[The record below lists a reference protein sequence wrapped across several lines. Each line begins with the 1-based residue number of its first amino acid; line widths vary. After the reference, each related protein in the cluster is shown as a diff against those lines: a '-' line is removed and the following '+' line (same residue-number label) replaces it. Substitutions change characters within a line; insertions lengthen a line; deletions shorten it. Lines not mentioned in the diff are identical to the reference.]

1 MSSSQA
7 TSNQSLRELVG
18 SGVGE
23 GLRKL
28 AVLAAVSVV
37 GVLSGPSTAAAQ
49 PPPAVP
55 SLPTGLAVSSASHDS
70 VALAW
75 DDPGDATIESYQVLR
90 RSRDGSVYGDGLGAL
105 EFVVIVDD
113 TGSAATTYT
122 DTSVTPCTRYVY
134 RIKARNAQ
142 GLSGRAS
149 YTNAETGDAP
159 DPSPTDGELPGRV
172 CRDPNDPP
180 TPTAVAVTAVP
191 IVVESTTADYFVLYA
206 SYVLDGTTVE
216 YPVQV
221 IRGADGTTTLA
232 ENVAALPVERY
243 RVEKYLVADPADVD
257 GDRID
262 DITELSSLGAMN
274 PVNPGRTLEISE
286 GAVSIPDRQ
295 TFETLSYK
303 GTNVLLN
310 ENGLDN
316 QGHIKFIVL
325 TTDTHRPV
333 VYFQNTNTYRL
344 HQPFTEPNEILSH
357 PEFDVQSRATGAIVY
372 HPNLVAPD
380 GSLGVYRLQYQTD
393 FFEFEELDYVYGAVA
408 ASMPLLDNNLAY
420 HPWREWRVELYER
433 ERARYDDSRI
443 EVLLQ
448 EEIFPDVDFTPLNVG
463 EGYGFLRDMP
473 LEERPNPRDIVIYGS
488 LPNELSRVAGIIST
502 VPQTPLS
509 HVNLRAVQDEV
520 PNAFVKDALQD
531 SNIEDLIDSHVYY
544 EVTASGYSI
553 RAATQAEV
561 DEHYEASRP
570 AGTQTPQRDLS
581 VTTITALS
589 DIGFDDW
596 DAFGVKAANLA
607 VLTTLGF
614 PEGTVPDGFAV
625 PFYFYDEFMRHND
638 LDDYMEEML
647 ADPDFQTDYDTKEDE
662 LKKLRKKIKKAETP
676 GWIETALTA
685 MHATFPDGTSLR
697 YRSSTNN
704 EDLPGF
710 SGAGLYDSKTQH
722 PSETTEDGISKS
734 LKQVYA
740 SLWNF
745 RAFIE
750 RDFHRIDHMAAA
762 MGVLVHPNFSDELVN
777 GVAVSADPVYGT
789 DGAHYVNS
797 QAGEDLVTNPE
808 ANSVPE
814 EVLLYADGT
823 YTVAAVSNQAPRG
836 QLLMT
841 DDQLGQLR
849 RRLDAIHGKFE
860 QLYDIEE
867 GERFAMEIEFK
878 ITSDNVLS
886 IKQARPWIFASEPL
900 AIYSDAAL
908 LGSFVRARTT
918 QDGQPFALTVR
929 FSEVVDISKAE
940 FKDHAVS
947 VRGGRVLGARRTP
960 GLAREWLIRIVPNSR
975 SADVTVAVTHDLPCA
990 VGGAICTSDGRRLS
1004 NPLEHTVRSLLPRV
1018 PVRPRLGTLSSGAVH
1033 LEVHLEWND
1042 ADRADSYQVQYLRN
1056 GRWTDLPAGGTEIL
1070 FDGTS
1075 AVVSGLPAGDVY
1087 SFRVRGVNSP
1097 WHVELVGAPGP
1108 AAQDCPG
1115 ERTRGGPADR
1125 HPPCYVG
1132 VFDLRG
1138 PGRDTVSFQFRD

>member
-37 GVLSGPSTAAAQ
+37 GVLSGPSTADAQ

-70 VALAW
+70 VVLVW

-149 YTNAETGDAP
+149 YANAETGDAP

-303 GTNVLLN
+303 GTNVLPN

-393 FFEFEELDYVYGAVA
+393 FFEFEA
-408 ASMPLLDNNLAY
+408 
-420 HPWREWRVELYER
+420 
-433 ERARYDDSRI
+433 
-443 EVLLQ
+443 
-448 EEIFPDVDFTPLNVG
+448 
-463 EGYGFLRDMP
+463 
-473 LEERPNPRDIVIYGS
+473 GS
-488 LPNELSRVAGIIST
+488 
-502 VPQTPLS
+502 
-509 HVNLRAVQDEV
+509 D
-520 PNAFVKDALQD
+520 
-531 SNIEDLIDSHVYY
+531 
-544 EVTASGYSI
+544 
-553 RAATQAEV
+553 
-561 DEHYEASRP
+561 
-570 AGTQTPQRDLS
+570 
-581 VTTITALS
+581 
-589 DIGFDDW
+589 
-596 DAFGVKAANLA
+596 
-607 VLTTLGF
+607 
-614 PEGTVPDGFAV
+614 
-625 PFYFYDEFMRHND
+625 
-638 LDDYMEEML
+638 
-647 ADPDFQTDYDTKEDE
+647 
-662 LKKLRKKIKKAETP
+662 
-676 GWIETALTA
+676 
-685 MHATFPDGTSLR
+685 
-697 YRSSTNN
+697 
-704 EDLPGF
+704 
-710 SGAGLYDSKTQH
+710 
-722 PSETTEDGISKS
+722 
-734 LKQVYA
+734 
-740 SLWNF
+740 
-745 RAFIE
+745 
-750 RDFHRIDHMAAA
+750 
-762 MGVLVHPNFSDELVN
+762 
-777 GVAVSADPVYGT
+777 
-789 DGAHYVNS
+789 
-797 QAGEDLVTNPE
+797 
-808 ANSVPE
+808 
-814 EVLLYADGT
+814 
-823 YTVAAVSNQAPRG
+823 
-836 QLLMT
+836 
-841 DDQLGQLR
+841 
-849 RRLDAIHGKFE
+849 
-860 QLYDIEE
+860 
-867 GERFAMEIEFK
+867 
-878 ITSDNVLS
+878 
-886 IKQARPWIFASEPL
+886 
-900 AIYSDAAL
+900 
-908 LGSFVRARTT
+908 
-918 QDGQPFALTVR
+918 
-929 FSEVVDISKAE
+929 
-940 FKDHAVS
+940 
-947 VRGGRVLGARRTP
+947 
-960 GLAREWLIRIVPNSR
+960 
-975 SADVTVAVTHDLPCA
+975 
-990 VGGAICTSDGRRLS
+990 
-1004 NPLEHTVRSLLPRV
+1004 
-1018 PVRPRLGTLSSGAVH
+1018 
-1033 LEVHLEWND
+1033 
-1042 ADRADSYQVQYLRN
+1042 
-1056 GRWTDLPAGGTEIL
+1056 
-1070 FDGTS
+1070 
-1075 AVVSGLPAGDVY
+1075 
-1087 SFRVRGVNSP
+1087 
-1097 WHVELVGAPGP
+1097 
-1108 AAQDCPG
+1108 
-1115 ERTRGGPADR
+1115 
-1125 HPPCYVG
+1125 
-1132 VFDLRG
+1132 
-1138 PGRDTVSFQFRD
+1138 